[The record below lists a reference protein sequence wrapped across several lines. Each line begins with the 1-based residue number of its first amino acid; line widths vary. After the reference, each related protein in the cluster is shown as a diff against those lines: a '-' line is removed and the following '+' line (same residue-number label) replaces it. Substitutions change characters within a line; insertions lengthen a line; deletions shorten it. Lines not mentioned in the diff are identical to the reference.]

1 MYLLVTTSEP
11 PTQQDNIDDL
21 FIFLLR
27 YSFMQ
32 NDATK
37 SQNSCASKTTQL
49 NATQGNIYMGTRYLD
64 PKYSRWISTDPAL
77 GEYIPAA
84 GKGNSEN
91 AGNLPGMGGIYNHIN
106 GDLYAYAANNPVR
119 YVDPD
124 GNYVIMNES
133 QKKRTECFI
142 HTQKYDSIYFGSNNQ
157 NLATFGYC
165 FNKMEGDFPSI
176 ASSS

>member
-1 MYLLVTTSEP
+1 MKTNVCHK
-11 PTQQDNIDDL
+11 N
-21 FIFLLR
+21 F
-27 YSFMQ
+27 YS
-32 NDATK
+32 
-37 SQNSCASKTTQL
+37 SSSKNWVSAL
-49 NATQGNIYMGTRYLD
+49 KHSGIRFSHVFGNIY
-64 PKYSRWISTDPAL
+64 
-77 GEYIPAA
+77 
-84 GKGNSEN
+84 
-91 AGNLPGMGGIYNHIN
+91 

-176 ASSS
+176 ASSSFRVMPPEISTTAFFL